1 MTKLTKPDRE
11 SMVKHLRELSKLST
25 KADIKHHTVIEKD
38 RTHTIQLTK
47 FMQED
52 RAKIARLE
60 RVVDM
65 KQREVDDLNK
75 QNTDLL
81 WDLFKLQFKMG
92 KMEQEKEANE
102 KRKAQYEKIREEFY
116 SDNSVD
122 N

>member
-11 SMVKHLRELSKLST
+11 SMVKHLRELSTLST
-25 KADIKHHTVIEKD
+25 KADIKHHSVIEKD

-65 KQREVDDLNK
+65 KQREVDDLDK
-75 QNTDLL
+75 
-81 WDLFKLQFKMG
+81 
-92 KMEQEKEANE
+92 
-102 KRKAQYEKIREEFY
+102 
-116 SDNSVD
+116 
-122 N
+122 